1 MAGIPCGPLVVPNS
15 DHKDGQNK
23 NSKTSDKVNVTCD
36 DGYVNKNNG
45 NLGAMAACVPGDN
58 DKSLWV
64 NLPNCQGQFGRHYF
78 AVLLLICFDCEISF
92 ASRI

>member
-45 NLGAMAACVPGDN
+45 NSGATATCVADGN
-58 DKSLWV
+58 GKSKWDE
-64 NLPNCQGQFGRHYF
+64 LPNCQRQFSF
-78 AVLLLICFDCEISF
+78 VFDVF
-92 ASRI
+92 